1 MSVEIL
7 KLPDDL
13 AKQIA
18 AGEVVERPASV
29 VKELIEN
36 SIDARASKI
45 EIEFVN
51 GGKSLIKITDNG
63 IAMSPAQAEISL
75 MQYATSKIKTNKDLE
90 AIYTYGFRGEALPSI
105 ASVSRFTMRTRQE
118 GQKAVEIYVESGITK
133 HVRDCPMSFG
143 TEIIVQ
149 DLFCSVP
156 ARRNFLKSEAVE
168 ASHIIKICKSYALA
182 HSHISFILKEN
193 SKLIFKSVK
202 NLDLLTRVEKI
213 YGKAMSDKIFEL
225 KPFTKGVISLRGAI
239 LKPQESFGTSRNIM
253 SFINLRP
260 VESKGVF
267 FAFKEAYRQFVP
279 YGRYGAG
286 FIFVDIDPTLID
298 VNVHPA
304 KREIRFK
311 QENDVRD
318 FLCEAFCESLDNF
331 NKAGL
336 KDYQK
341 APEQEPQADLLR
353 PAIFPTKLSML
364 ASVKRVEKLDIEEAT
379 TPISPS
385 QVELRQS
392 KETLP
397 EPESISSSSPIA
409 ELQSTHTIPLFSWR
423 HIASIGNLEIF
434 QYNNSLKILDAKAAL
449 KRIIYEDILQALNKS
464 KIEKQILLF
473 PILIECDRQEA
484 QLLQNL
490 LPILDDCGFQIESFS
505 KNAYRIISL
514 PNWMDSTNAQNFV
527 RDILD
532 YAIEGK
538 LNYKKINL
546 SAEIFAKTAIKS
558 VKNLRIEKGETH
570 ALKLLEKLFKC
581 QNSSNAP
588 DGSYI
593 IKEID
598 ENSLKKLFL

>member
-63 IAMSPAQAEISL
+63 IAMSPAQAEVSL
-75 MQYATSKIKTNKDLE
+75 MQYATSKIKTNKDLD

-133 HVRDCPMSFG
+133 HLRECAMNFG

-156 ARRNFLKSEAVE
+156 TRRNFLKTEAVE

-193 SKLIFKSVK
+193 SKVIFKSVK
-202 NLDLLTRVEKI
+202 NLDLITRIEKI
-213 YGKAMSDKIFEL
+213 YGKAMSEKVFEL
-225 KPFTKGVISLRGAI
+225 KPFVRGAFSLRGTI

-260 VESKGVF
+260 VEAKGIF

-318 FLCEAFCESLDNF
+318 FLCEAFSENLDNF
-331 NKAGL
+331 NKAHL
-336 KDYQK
+336 KDFQK
-341 APEQEPQADLLR
+341 TPEKEPEADLLR
-353 PAIFPTKLSML
+353 PAIFPTKVSML
-364 ASVKRVEKLDIEEAT
+364 TNVKKVLKVESVENTTNREALPEIEESVPNT
-379 TPISPS
+379 
-385 QVELRQS
+385 
-392 KETLP
+392 
-397 EPESISSSSPIA
+397 SPIA
-409 ELQSTHTIPLFSWR
+409 ELQSTHTIPRFSWR

-473 PILIECDRQEA
+473 PILFECDRQEF